1 MSLAPILL
9 FTYNRPAHT
18 SQTLEA
24 LLNNKLSKDSE
35 LFIFSDGYKNE
46 SDKANVQEVRKL
58 IHSIDGFNSFKKIN
72 IIENKQNVGLAKNII
87 AGVTQI
93 VNEYGKVIVL
103 EDDLLTSPWFLTFMN
118 EALDKFESDERIGH
132 IHGFCYPID
141 NLPDAFLIKWVGSWG
156 WATWKRSWQLFNA
169 DGNMLLKEI
178 QERNLSREFDFN
190 GNYPYTKMLQRQVNG
205 VNDSWAIRWNA
216 TLFLNN
222 LLSVNAG
229 KSLVQNI
236 GFDGTGIHSGKDKI
250 HNISLYKYRL
260 NTDIP
265 IISENKSA
273 RKAFG
278 SYYSKTNSFFAKAK
292 RRISRY
298 LRRI

>member
-24 LLNNKLSKDSE
+24 LFNNKLSKDSE

-46 SDKANVQEVRKL
+46 FDKINVQEVRKL
-58 IHSIDGFNSFKKIN
+58 IHSIERFSSFKKIN
-72 IIENKQNVGLAKNII
+72 IIENKQNVGLANNII

-93 VNEYGKVIVL
+93 VNKYGKVIVL
-103 EDDLLTSPWFLTFMN
+103 EDDLITSPWFLTFMN

-222 LLSVNAG
+222 ILSINAG

-250 HNISLYKYRL
+250 HYNSLYKYRL

-278 SYYSKTNSFFAKAK
+278 KYYNKTNSFWAKAK

-298 LRRI
+298 IRGK